1 MSRCEIF
8 CCFFSLSQ
16 IKAAAANE
24 ISTTEIT
31 KDSNRTCSTWALH
44 ICMQAF
50 LWKIN
55 LWNLSPR
62 RRKKAVTCTHFT
74 TLSHIACNQ
83 EQIDWRK
90 KVNCVRSSTSSLGCR
105 DEKKKPTREKN
116 IFRDTC
122 LFWKNGIWCYCTQRC
137 LSIRKHWGVCEFL
150 AGVYVCLLYFVCW
163 LVCVSVCVFFTFYR
177 CFAEYEKSK
186 YCTTA
191 ISSLHIWS
199 IGWLVGCLAGW
210 FVVVSMYFSFV
221 HISFVFII
229 YFHIVYTEK
238 TNI

>member
-1 MSRCEIF
+1 
-8 CCFFSLSQ
+8 
-16 IKAAAANE
+16 
-24 ISTTEIT
+24 
-31 KDSNRTCSTWALH
+31 
-44 ICMQAF
+44 MQAF

-122 LFWKNGIWCYCTQRC
+122 LFWKKWYMVLLHST
-137 LSIRKHWGVCEFL
+137 LSIDTQALRRLRISRWCLCLFALFRLLACVCE
-150 AGVYVCLLYFVCW
+150 C
-163 LVCVSVCVFFTFYR
+163 VCVFFTFYR

-186 YCTTA
+186 YWTTA

-199 IGWLVGCLAGW
+199 IGWLVGWLSGWLVRCCFYVFFIRAHFFRFHYLFSHCL
-210 FVVVSMYFSFV
+210 YRENE
-221 HISFVFII
+221 HL
-229 YFHIVYTEK
+229 K
-238 TNI
+238 